1 MGRIIRGQRKGRGSI
16 FVSHTKHRKGPCGLR
31 PLDYAEREGYVR
43 GVVKELIH
51 DPGRGAPIA
60 KVQFNNPYRFRKDN
74 YQWTAT
80 EGTYSGQFIYC
91 GKKGAAPRLDRSA
104 RAPEPLWLSAPPLAQ
119 FRLTARRPPL
129 TLPLTPQP
137 RSSRATSCRSR
148 RCRRAR

>member
-31 PLDYAEREGYVR
+31 PLDFAEREGYVR

-91 GKKGAAPRLDRSA
+91 GKKGACRSPQQPTPFFSRRAAPSEANA
-104 RAPEPLWLSAPPLAQ
+104 RA
-119 FRLTARRPPL
+119 
-129 TLPLTPQP
+129 
-137 RSSRATSCRSR
+137 
-148 RCRRAR
+148 RCVALL